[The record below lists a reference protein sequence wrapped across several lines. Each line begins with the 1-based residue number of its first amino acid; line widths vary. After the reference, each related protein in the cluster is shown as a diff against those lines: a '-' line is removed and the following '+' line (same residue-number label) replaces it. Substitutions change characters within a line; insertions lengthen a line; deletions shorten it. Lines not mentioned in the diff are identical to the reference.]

1 MKKDTMKKGRM
12 LPVMEHFYTLQ
23 GEGCHSGRADYF
35 IRIGGCDVGCHWCD
49 VKESWDASRHPL
61 TDIDTVVAQIPPI
74 VNTVVVTGGEP
85 LNWNMDYLTS
95 LLHAKGIKTHLETS
109 GSSPLS
115 GNWDWICLSPKKA
128 KHPLEEVLIAADEL
142 KVIVFNRTDF
152 DWAEK
157 HSKKVKDGCALL
169 LQPEWSR
176 RHEAMDMITEY
187 IKSHPKWRASLQS
200 HKYMN
205 IP

>member
-1 MKKDTMKKGRM
+1 M

-23 GEGCHSGRADYF
+23 GEGCHSGRAAYF

-61 TDIDTVVAQIPPI
+61 TDIDTVAAQIPPI

-85 LNWNMDYLTS
+85 LNWDMDYLTS

-115 GNWDWICLSPKKA
+115 GQWDWICLSPKKA
-128 KHPLEEVLIAADEL
+128 KHPLEEVLRAADEL

-157 HSKKVKDGCALL
+157 HSTKVKDGCSLL

-176 RHEAMDMITEY
+176 RHEAMDMIAEY